1 MHSPADEQ
9 RHQPPSP
16 MVANWEESWYFDF
29 ALADGSLGMAVR
41 LAFRPGENRAWYWA
55 HLVGSGRPL
64 VAVRDHDVDIPRGRN
79 LEVRASGLWADFV
92 CETPMEHW
100 TVGLE
105 AFGVALDD
113 PREAY
118 RGERGDVTALGLD
131 LEWEAV
137 DTGGGGGRPA
147 TEPGNEDANS
157 GRYEQACTVHGELL
171 AGNQRIQIDAPGHR
185 YHAWGP
191 LDWWAEQGEPWV
203 WAAGR
208 LDDGTHF
215 SYHGP
220 DVAPPEPDRPFE
232 LAAEDQGLLGDFDVP
247 TEGLTLRA
255 VPLAQAPVLVPADDR
270 RASCL
275 ARALCRM
282 EAGDGRHGYGWA
294 ERLVPRLTGR
304 TGGRP

>member
-9 RHQPPSP
+9 RHRPPAP
-16 MVANWEESWYFDF
+16 VVANWEESWYFDF

-79 LEVRASGLWADFV
+79 LEVRASGLWADLV

-131 LEWEAV
+131 MEWEAV
-137 DTGGGGGRPA
+137 YSGDGGGGPTHEG
-147 TEPGNEDANS
+147 GSEDAHS

-191 LDWWAEQGEPWV
+191 LDWWTEGEPWV

-208 LDDGTHF
+208 LDDGTSF
-215 SYHGP
+215 SHRTPSRPSGPGHGETAATAANGEGLALLADTDV
-220 DVAPPEPDRPFE
+220 DVADLRI
-232 LAAEDQGLLGDFDVP
+232 
-247 TEGLTLRA
+247 RA
-255 VPLAQAPVLVPADDR
+255 VPLSHAPVLVPGAGGKV
-270 RASCL
+270 AHL

-294 ERLVPRLTGR
+294 ERLTGR